1 MIEDRYRLDRF
12 IRAQE
17 WTYEEALIELRAG
30 KKRSHWMW
38 FILPQL
44 EGLGRSATAQ
54 HYAIKSLD
62 EARAYLAHPLLGE
75 RLREC
80 VTILLGLEGRSAE
93 DIFGY
98 PDVLKLHSSLTLFDQ
113 VSDGDDIFV
122 RALNKYYDGERDGA
136 TLQLIQRNAIPHRD
150 MRPPP

>member
-38 FILPQL
+38 FIFPQL

-80 VTILLGLEGRSAE
+80 VAVLLGLEGRSAE

-122 RALNKYYDGERDGA
+122 RALNKYYGGERDGA
-136 TLQLIQRNAIPHRD
+136 TLRLAGEHQ
-150 MRPPP
+150 M

>member
-12 IRAQE
+12 VRAQE

-38 FILPQL
+38 FIFPQL

-80 VTILLGLEGRSAE
+80 VTVLLGLEGCSAE

-98 PDVLKLHSSLTLFDQ
+98 PDVRKLHSSLTLFDR
-113 VSDGDDIFV
+113 VSGDDIFA
-122 RALNKYYDGERDGA
+122 RALDKYYGGERDAA
-136 TLQLIQRNAIPHRD
+136 TLRLAGEHQ
-150 MRPPP
+150 M

>member
-38 FILPQL
+38 FIFPQL
-44 EGLGRSATAQ
+44 DGLGRSATAQ

-80 VTILLGLEGRSAE
+80 VAILLGLEGRSAE

-122 RALNKYYDGERDGA
+122 RALNKYYGGERDGA
-136 TLQLIQRNAIPHRD
+136 TLRLAGEHQ
-150 MRPPP
+150 M